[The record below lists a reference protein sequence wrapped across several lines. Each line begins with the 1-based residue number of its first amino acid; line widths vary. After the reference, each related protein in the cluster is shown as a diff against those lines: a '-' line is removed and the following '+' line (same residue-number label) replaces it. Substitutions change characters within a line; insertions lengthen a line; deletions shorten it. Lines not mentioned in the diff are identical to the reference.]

1 MGPMWG
7 KFLAK
12 DRSIDVAM
20 VAGGFGASELFQ
32 FLRDGEPRTRA
43 ELAQLTGLARSTIS
57 LRIDELLQ
65 HGLISPVG
73 EAVSTGGRP
82 PAQIALNPGAR
93 VVVAADLGVTHG
105 RVAITDL
112 SGEVLSHVLADLA
125 IASGPVEVLDWL
137 ALTIKKLLIEAGR
150 PLPDLVAV
158 GIGLPGPVEHES
170 GKPTN
175 PPIMPGWD
183 AFDVP
188 AYLGETFPVPIL
200 VDNDVNIMALGERAM
215 GWPDAD
221 DIIFVKVSTGIG
233 SGIIGGGVLQRG
245 AQGIAGDIGHIRIPR
260 GAGIVC
266 KCGNEGCLEA
276 VAGSPAIIAD
286 LRSAGHDVSTVADLV
301 ALVKSGDTG
310 AIQAVRQAGR
320 DIGEVLTVC
329 VSIINPSVIT
339 IGGALA
345 QAGEHIIAGVREVV
359 YSRATPFAAEHL
371 SIVQSR
377 AGEMAGVA
385 GASIMAVERALSPE
399 GIDGMG
405 PAKAAL
411 KLAATWDQ
419 RTSA

>member
-1 MGPMWG
+1 
-7 KFLAK
+7 
-12 DRSIDVAM
+12 M
-20 VAGGFGASELFQ
+20 VKIAGGFGASELFQ

-57 LRIDELLQ
+57 LRIDELLE
-65 HGLISPVG
+65 HGLVTPVG

-93 VVVAADLGVTHG
+93 VVVAADLGATHG

-112 SGEVLSHVLADLA
+112 SGTVLRSVFEDLVIANGPEV
-125 IASGPVEVLDWL
+125 VLDWL
-137 ALTIKKLLIEAGR
+137 VLTINRLMVECDR
-150 PLPDLVAV
+150 PISDLVAV

-170 GKPTN
+170 GRPTN

-183 AFDVP
+183 GYDVP
-188 AYLGETFPVPIL
+188 AHIRRTFSVPIL

-221 DIIFVKVSTGIG
+221 NIIFVKVSTGIG

-245 AQGIAGDIGHIRIPR
+245 AQGIAGDIGHVKIPR
-260 GAGIVC
+260 GAGVVC

-276 VAGSPAIIAD
+276 IAGSPAIIAD
-286 LRSAGHDVSTVADLV
+286 LRGIGRDITTVAELV
-301 ALVKSGDTG
+301 ALVKSGDTS

-359 YSRATPFAAEHL
+359 YSRSTPFAAEHL

-385 GASIMAVERALSPE
+385 GASIMAIERALSPE
-399 GIDGMG
+399 GIEGIG
-405 PAKAAL
+405 A
-411 KLAATWDQ
+411 
-419 RTSA
+419 

>member
-1 MGPMWG
+1 
-7 KFLAK
+7 
-12 DRSIDVAM
+12 M
-20 VAGGFGASELFQ
+20 VKIAGGFGASELFQ

-57 LRIDELLQ
+57 LRIDELLE
-65 HGLISPVG
+65 HGLVKPVG

-93 VVVAADLGVTHG
+93 VVVAADLGATHG

-112 SGEVLSHVLADLA
+112 SGRVLQSVLEDLVIANGPEV
-125 IASGPVEVLDWL
+125 VLDWL
-137 ALTIKKLLIEAGR
+137 VLTINRLMVECDR
-150 PLPDLVAV
+150 PISDLVAV

-170 GKPTN
+170 GRPTN

-183 AFDVP
+183 GYDVP
-188 AYLGETFPVPIL
+188 AHIRRTFSVPIL
-200 VDNDVNIMALGERAM
+200 VDNDVNIMALGERAI
-215 GWPDAD
+215 GWPNAD
-221 DIIFVKVSTGIG
+221 NIISVKVSTGIG

-245 AQGIAGDIGHIRIPR
+245 AQGIAGDIGHIKISR
-260 GAGIVC
+260 GDGIIC
-266 KCGNEGCLEA
+266 KCGKEGCLEA

-286 LRSAGHDVSTVADLV
+286 LRAIGRDITTVAELV
-301 ALVKSGDTG
+301 ALVKSGDIS

-359 YSRATPFAAEHL
+359 YSRSAPFAAEHL

-385 GASIMAVERALSPE
+385 GASIMAVEHALSPE

-405 PAKAAL
+405 AYSPDAL
-411 KLAATWDQ
+411 EPGIGAIYAG
-419 RTSA
+419 

>member
-1 MGPMWG
+1 VV
-7 KFLAK
+7 K
-12 DRSIDVAM
+12 I
-20 VAGGFGASELFQ
+20 AGGFGASELFQ

-57 LRIDELLQ
+57 LRIDELLE
-65 HGLISPVG
+65 HGLVTPVG

-93 VVVAADLGVTHG
+93 VVVAADLGATHG

-112 SGEVLSHVLADLA
+112 SGTVLRSVFEDLVIANGPEV
-125 IASGPVEVLDWL
+125 VLDWL
-137 ALTIKKLLIEAGR
+137 VLTINRLMVECDR
-150 PLPDLVAV
+150 PISDLVAV

-170 GKPTN
+170 GRPTN

-183 AFDVP
+183 GYDVP
-188 AYLGETFPVPIL
+188 AHMRRTFSMPIL

-221 DIIFVKVSTGIG
+221 NIIFVKVSTGIG

-245 AQGIAGDIGHIRIPR
+245 AQGIAGDIGHVKIPR
-260 GAGIVC
+260 GAGVVC

-276 VAGSPAIIAD
+276 IAGSPAIIAD
-286 LRSAGHDVSTVADLV
+286 LRGIGRDITTVAELV
-301 ALVKSGDTG
+301 ALVKSGDTS

-359 YSRATPFAAEHL
+359 YSRSTPFAAEHL

-385 GASIMAVERALSPE
+385 GASIMAIERALSPE
-399 GIDGMG
+399 GIEGIG
-405 PAKAAL
+405 A
-411 KLAATWDQ
+411 
-419 RTSA
+419 

>member
-1 MGPMWG
+1 
-7 KFLAK
+7 
-12 DRSIDVAM
+12 M
-20 VAGGFGASELFQ
+20 VKIAGGFGASELFQ

-57 LRIDELLQ
+57 LRIDELLE
-65 HGLISPVG
+65 HGLVTPVG

-93 VVVAADLGVTHG
+93 VVVAADLGATHG

-112 SGEVLSHVLADLA
+112 SGTVLRSVLEDLVIADGPEV
-125 IASGPVEVLDWL
+125 VLDWL
-137 ALTIKKLLIEAGR
+137 VLTINRLMVECDR
-150 PLPDLVAV
+150 PISDLVAV

-170 GKPTN
+170 GRPTN

-183 AFDVP
+183 GYDVP
-188 AYLGETFPVPIL
+188 AHLRRTFSVPIL

-221 DIIFVKVSTGIG
+221 NIIFVKVSTGIG

-245 AQGIAGDIGHIRIPR
+245 AQGIAGDIGHIKIPR
-260 GAGIVC
+260 GAGVVC

-286 LRSAGHDVSTVADLV
+286 LRGIGRDITTVAELV
-301 ALVKSGDTG
+301 ALVKSGDTA

-329 VSIINPSVIT
+329 VSIVNPSVIT

-359 YSRATPFAAEHL
+359 YSRSTP
-371 SIVQSR
+371 
-377 AGEMAGVA
+377 
-385 GASIMAVERALSPE
+385 
-399 GIDGMG
+399 
-405 PAKAAL
+405 
-411 KLAATWDQ
+411 
-419 RTSA
+419 

>member
-1 MGPMWG
+1 M
-7 KFLAK
+7 
-12 DRSIDVAM
+12 
-20 VAGGFGASELFQ
+20 
-32 FLRDGEPRTRA
+32 RDGEPRTRA

-57 LRIDELLQ
+57 LRIDELLE
-65 HGLISPVG
+65 HGLVTPVG

-93 VVVAADLGVTHG
+93 VVVAADLGATHG

-112 SGEVLSHVLADLA
+112 SGTVLRSVFEDLVIDNGPEV
-125 IASGPVEVLDWL
+125 VLDWL
-137 ALTIKKLLIEAGR
+137 VLTINRLMVECDR
-150 PLPDLVAV
+150 PISDLVAV

-170 GKPTN
+170 GRPTN

-183 AFDVP
+183 GYDVP
-188 AYLGETFPVPIL
+188 AHMRRTFSVPIL

-221 DIIFVKVSTGIG
+221 NIIFVKVSTGIG
-233 SGIIGGGVLQRG
+233 LGIIGGGVLQRG
-245 AQGIAGDIGHIRIPR
+245 AQGIAGDIGHVKIPR
-260 GAGIVC
+260 GAGVVC

-276 VAGSPAIIAD
+276 IAGSPAIIAD
-286 LRSAGHDVSTVADLV
+286 LRGIGRDITTVAELV
-301 ALVKSGDTG
+301 ALVKSGDTS

-359 YSRATPFAAEHL
+359 YSRSTPFAAEHL

-385 GASIMAVERALSPE
+385 GASIMAIERALSPE
-399 GIDGMG
+399 GIEGIG
-405 PAKAAL
+405 A
-411 KLAATWDQ
+411 
-419 RTSA
+419 

>member
-1 MGPMWG
+1 VV
-7 KFLAK
+7 K
-12 DRSIDVAM
+12 I
-20 VAGGFGASELFQ
+20 AGGFGASELFQ

-57 LRIDELLQ
+57 LRIDELLE
-65 HGLISPVG
+65 HGLVTPVG

-93 VVVAADLGVTHG
+93 VVVAADLGATHG

-112 SGEVLSHVLADLA
+112 SGTVLRSVFEDLVIANGPEV
-125 IASGPVEVLDWL
+125 VLDWL
-137 ALTIKKLLIEAGR
+137 VLTINRLMVECDR
-150 PLPDLVAV
+150 PISDLVAV

-170 GKPTN
+170 GRPTN

-183 AFDVP
+183 GYDVP
-188 AYLGETFPVPIL
+188 AHMRRTFSVPIL

-221 DIIFVKVSTGIG
+221 NIIFVKVSTGIG

-245 AQGIAGDIGHIRIPR
+245 AQGIAGDIGHVKIPR
-260 GAGIVC
+260 GAGVVC

-276 VAGSPAIIAD
+276 IAGSPAIIAD
-286 LRSAGHDVSTVADLV
+286 LRGIGRDITTVAELV
-301 ALVKSGDTG
+301 ALVKSGDTS

-359 YSRATPFAAEHL
+359 YSRSTPFAAEHL

-385 GASIMAVERALSPE
+385 GASIMAIERALSPE
-399 GIDGMG
+399 GIEGIG
-405 PAKAAL
+405 A
-411 KLAATWDQ
+411 
-419 RTSA
+419 

>member
-1 MGPMWG
+1 
-7 KFLAK
+7 
-12 DRSIDVAM
+12 M
-20 VAGGFGASELFQ
+20 VKISGGFGASELFQ

-57 LRIDELLQ
+57 LRIDELLE
-65 HGLISPVG
+65 HGLVTPVG

-93 VVVAADLGVTHG
+93 VVVAADLGATHG

-112 SGEVLSHVLADLA
+112 SGTVLRSVLEDLV
-125 IASGPVEVLDWL
+125 IGSGPVVVLDWL
-137 ALTIKKLLIEAGR
+137 VRTIDRLMVECDR
-150 PLPDLVAV
+150 PISDLVAV

-183 AFDVP
+183 GYDVP
-188 AYLGETFPVPIL
+188 AHIRRTFSVPIL

-215 GWPDAD
+215 GWPDTD
-221 DIIFVKVSTGIG
+221 NIIFVKVSTGIG

-245 AQGIAGDIGHIRIPR
+245 AQGIAGDIGHIKIPR
-260 GAGIVC
+260 GAGVFC

-276 VAGSPAIIAD
+276 MAGSPAIIAD
-286 LRSAGHDVSTVADLV
+286 LRGIGHDITTVAELV
-301 ALVKSGDTG
+301 ALVKSGDTS

-359 YSRATPFAAEHL
+359 YSRSTPFAAEHL

-385 GASIMAVERALSPE
+385 GASIMAVERALSPK

-405 PAKAAL
+405 A
-411 KLAATWDQ
+411 
-419 RTSA
+419 

>member
-1 MGPMWG
+1 
-7 KFLAK
+7 
-12 DRSIDVAM
+12 M
-20 VAGGFGASELFQ
+20 VKIAGGFGASELFQ

-43 ELAQLTGLARSTIS
+43 ELAQLTGLARSTIA
-57 LRIDELLQ
+57 LRIDELLE
-65 HGLISPVG
+65 HGLVRPVG

-82 PAQIALNPGAR
+82 PAQIALNPAAR
-93 VVVAADLGVTHG
+93 VVVAADLGATHG
-105 RVAITDL
+105 QVAITDL
-112 SGEVLSHVLADLA
+112 SGKVLRFVLEDLVIADGPEV
-125 IASGPVEVLDWL
+125 VLDWL
-137 ALTIKKLLIEAGR
+137 VLTVNKLMAECER
-150 PLPDLVAV
+150 PISDLVAV
-158 GIGLPGPVEHES
+158 GIGLPGPVEHGS

-183 AFDVP
+183 GYDVP
-188 AYLGETFPVPIL
+188 AHIRRTFSVPIL

-215 GWPDAD
+215 GWPEAE

-233 SGIIGGGVLQRG
+233 SGIIGGGILQRG
-245 AQGIAGDIGHIRIPR
+245 AQGIAGDIGHIKIPR
-260 GAGIVC
+260 GAGVLC

-286 LRSAGHDVSTVADLV
+286 LRRLGHDIETVAELV
-301 ALVKSGDTG
+301 ALVKSGDTS

-359 YSRATPFAAEHL
+359 YSRSTPFAAEHL

-377 AGEMAGVA
+377 AGDMAGVA

-405 PAKAAL
+405 AK
-411 KLAATWDQ
+411 
-419 RTSA
+419 

>member
-1 MGPMWG
+1 M
-7 KFLAK
+7 AAIVA
-12 DRSIDVAM
+12 SIPDFWSQDTRRGEAQAEVKERLDVVKA
-20 VAGGFGASELFQ
+20 AGGFGASELFQ

-43 ELAQLTGLARSTIS
+43 ELAHLTGLARSTIS
-57 LRIDELLQ
+57 LRIDELLD
-65 HGLISPVG
+65 HGLVTPVG

-93 VVVAADLGVTHG
+93 VVAAADLGATHA

-112 SGEVLSHVLADLA
+112 SGTILVDVREDLE
-125 IASGPVEVLDWL
+125 IASGPELVLDWL
-137 ALTIKKLLIEAGR
+137 AITITKLLVECKR
-150 PLPDLVAV
+150 PLSDLVAI

-183 AFDVP
+183 EYDVP
-188 AYLGETFPVPIL
+188 AHVRRTFAVPVL

-221 DIIFVKVSTGIG
+221 NMIFVKVSTGIG
-233 SGIIGGGVLQRG
+233 SGIIGGGILQRG
-245 AQGIAGDIGHIRIPR
+245 AQGIAGDIGHIHIPR
-260 GAGIVC
+260 GVGVVC

-286 LRSAGHDVSTVADLV
+286 LRRNGRDITSVAELV
-301 ALVKSGDTG
+301 ALVKAGDTV

-320 DIGEVLTVC
+320 DIGEVLTAC
-329 VSIINPSVIT
+329 VSIVNPSVII

-359 YSRATPFAAEHL
+359 YSRSTPFAAEHL

-377 AGEMAGVA
+377 AGEKAGVA

-399 GIDGMG
+399 GIEAMG
-405 PAKAAL
+405 
-411 KLAATWDQ
+411 
-419 RTSA
+419 R

>member
-1 MGPMWG
+1 
-7 KFLAK
+7 
-12 DRSIDVAM
+12 M
-20 VAGGFGASELFQ
+20 VKIAGGFGASELFQ

-57 LRIDELLQ
+57 LRIDELLE
-65 HGLISPVG
+65 HGLVTPVG

-93 VVVAADLGVTHG
+93 VVVAADLGATHG

-112 SGEVLSHVLADLA
+112 SGTVLRSVLEDLVIADGPEV
-125 IASGPVEVLDWL
+125 VLDWL
-137 ALTIKKLLIEAGR
+137 VLTINRLMVECDR
-150 PLPDLVAV
+150 PISDLVAV

-170 GKPTN
+170 GRPTN

-183 AFDVP
+183 GFDVP
-188 AYLGETFPVPIL
+188 AHLRRTFSVPIL

-221 DIIFVKVSTGIG
+221 NIIFVKVSTGIG

-245 AQGIAGDIGHIRIPR
+245 AQGIAGDIGHIKIPR
-260 GAGIVC
+260 GAGVVC

-286 LRSAGHDVSTVADLV
+286 LRGIGRDITTVAELV
-301 ALVKSGDTG
+301 ALVKSGDTA

-329 VSIINPSVIT
+329 VSIVNPSVIT

-359 YSRATPFAAEHL
+359 YSRSTPYAAEHL

-385 GASIMAVERALSPE
+385 GASIMAIERALSPE
-399 GIDGMG
+399 GIEGIG
-405 PAKAAL
+405 A
-411 KLAATWDQ
+411 
-419 RTSA
+419 

>member
-1 MGPMWG
+1 VV
-7 KFLAK
+7 K
-12 DRSIDVAM
+12 I
-20 VAGGFGASELFQ
+20 AGGFGASELFQ

-57 LRIDELLQ
+57 LRIDELLE
-65 HGLISPVG
+65 HGLVTPVG

-82 PAQIALNPGAR
+82 PAQIALNPAAR
-93 VVVAADLGVTHG
+93 VVVAADLGATHG

-112 SGEVLSHVLADLA
+112 SGTVLRSVFEDLVMANGPEV
-125 IASGPVEVLDWL
+125 VLDWL
-137 ALTIKKLLIEAGR
+137 VLTINRLMVECDR
-150 PLPDLVAV
+150 PISDLVAV

-170 GKPTN
+170 GRPTN

-183 AFDVP
+183 GYDVP
-188 AYLGETFPVPIL
+188 AHMRRTFSVPIL

-221 DIIFVKVSTGIG
+221 NIIFVKVSTGIG

-245 AQGIAGDIGHIRIPR
+245 AQGIAGDIGHVKIPR
-260 GAGIVC
+260 GAGVVC

-276 VAGSPAIIAD
+276 IAGSPAIIAD
-286 LRSAGHDVSTVADLV
+286 LRGIGRDITTVAELV
-301 ALVKSGDTG
+301 ALVKSGDTS

-359 YSRATPFAAEHL
+359 YSRSTPFAAEHL

-385 GASIMAVERALSPE
+385 GASIMAIERALSPE
-399 GIDGMG
+399 GIEGIG
-405 PAKAAL
+405 A
-411 KLAATWDQ
+411 
-419 RTSA
+419 

>member
-1 MGPMWG
+1 
-7 KFLAK
+7 
-12 DRSIDVAM
+12 M
-20 VAGGFGASELFQ
+20 VKIAGGFGASELFQ

-57 LRIDELLQ
+57 LRIDELLE
-65 HGLISPVG
+65 HGLVTPVG

-93 VVVAADLGVTHG
+93 VVVAADLGATHG

-112 SGEVLSHVLADLA
+112 SGKVLRSVLEDLV
-125 IASGPVEVLDWL
+125 IANGPEAVLDWL
-137 ALTIKKLLIEAGR
+137 VLTINRLMVECDR
-150 PLPDLVAV
+150 PISDLVAV

-170 GKPTN
+170 GRPTN

-183 AFDVP
+183 GYDVP
-188 AYLGETFPVPIL
+188 AHLRRTFSVPIL

-221 DIIFVKVSTGIG
+221 NIIFVKVSTGIG

-245 AQGIAGDIGHIRIPR
+245 AQGIAGDIGHIKIPR
-260 GAGIVC
+260 GAGVVC

-286 LRSAGHDVSTVADLV
+286 LRGIGRDITTVAELV
-301 ALVKSGDTG
+301 ALVKSGDTA

-329 VSIINPSVIT
+329 VSIVNPSVIT

-359 YSRATPFAAEHL
+359 YSRSTPYAAEHL

-385 GASIMAVERALSPE
+385 GASIMAIERALSPE
-399 GIDGMG
+399 GIEGIG
-405 PAKAAL
+405 A
-411 KLAATWDQ
+411 
-419 RTSA
+419 

>member
-1 MGPMWG
+1 M
-7 KFLAK
+7 K
-12 DRSIDVAM
+12 I
-20 VAGGFGASELFQ
+20 AGGFGASELFQ

-57 LRIDELLQ
+57 LRIDELLE
-65 HGLISPVG
+65 HGLVTPVG

-93 VVVAADLGVTHG
+93 VVVAADLGATHG

-112 SGEVLSHVLADLA
+112 SGTVLRSVFEDLVIDNGPEV
-125 IASGPVEVLDWL
+125 VLDWL
-137 ALTIKKLLIEAGR
+137 VLTINRLMVECDR
-150 PLPDLVAV
+150 PISDLVAV

-170 GKPTN
+170 GRPTN

-183 AFDVP
+183 GYDVP
-188 AYLGETFPVPIL
+188 AHMRRTFSVPIL

-221 DIIFVKVSTGIG
+221 NIIFVKVSTGIG
-233 SGIIGGGVLQRG
+233 LGIIGGGVLQRG
-245 AQGIAGDIGHIRIPR
+245 AQGIAGDIGHVKIPR
-260 GAGIVC
+260 GAGVVC

-276 VAGSPAIIAD
+276 IAGSPAIIAD
-286 LRSAGHDVSTVADLV
+286 LRGIGRDITTVAELV
-301 ALVKSGDTG
+301 ALVKSGDTS

-359 YSRATPFAAEHL
+359 YSRSTPFAAEHL

-385 GASIMAVERALSPE
+385 GASIMAIERALSPE
-399 GIDGMG
+399 GIEGIG
-405 PAKAAL
+405 A
-411 KLAATWDQ
+411 
-419 RTSA
+419 

>member
-1 MGPMWG
+1 
-7 KFLAK
+7 
-12 DRSIDVAM
+12 M
-20 VAGGFGASELFQ
+20 VKIAGGFGASELFQ

-57 LRIDELLQ
+57 LRIDELLE
-65 HGLISPVG
+65 HGLVTPVG

-93 VVVAADLGVTHG
+93 VVVAADLGATHG

-112 SGEVLSHVLADLA
+112 SGKVLRSVFEDLVIANGPEV
-125 IASGPVEVLDWL
+125 VLDWL
-137 ALTIKKLLIEAGR
+137 VLTINRLMVECER
-150 PLPDLVAV
+150 PISDLVAV

-183 AFDVP
+183 GYDVP
-188 AYLGETFPVPIL
+188 AHIRRTFSVPIL

-215 GWPDAD
+215 GWPDVD

-245 AQGIAGDIGHIRIPR
+245 AQGIAGDIGHIKIPR
-260 GAGIVC
+260 GAGVVC

-286 LRSAGHDVSTVADLV
+286 LRGIGHDITTVAELV
-301 ALVKSGDTG
+301 ALVKSGDTS

-329 VSIINPSVIT
+329 VSIVNPSVIT
-339 IGGALA
+339 IGVALA

-359 YSRATPFAAEHL
+359 YSRSTPFAAEHL

-405 PAKAAL
+405 TK
-411 KLAATWDQ
+411 
-419 RTSA
+419 

>member
-1 MGPMWG
+1 
-7 KFLAK
+7 
-12 DRSIDVAM
+12 M
-20 VAGGFGASELFQ
+20 VKIAGGFGASELFQ

-57 LRIDELLQ
+57 LRIDELLE
-65 HGLISPVG
+65 HGLVTPVG

-93 VVVAADLGVTHG
+93 VVVAADLGATHG

-112 SGEVLSHVLADLA
+112 SGTVLRSVLEDLVIADGPEV
-125 IASGPVEVLDWL
+125 VLDWL
-137 ALTIKKLLIEAGR
+137 VLTINRLMVECDR
-150 PLPDLVAV
+150 PISDLVAV

-170 GKPTN
+170 GRPTN

-183 AFDVP
+183 GYDVP
-188 AYLGETFPVPIL
+188 AHLRRTFSVPIL

-221 DIIFVKVSTGIG
+221 NIIFVKVSTGIG

-245 AQGIAGDIGHIRIPR
+245 AQGIAGDIGHIKIPR
-260 GAGIVC
+260 GAGVVC

-286 LRSAGHDVSTVADLV
+286 LRGIGRDITTVAELV
-301 ALVKSGDTG
+301 ALVKSGDTA

-329 VSIINPSVIT
+329 VSIVNPSVIT

-359 YSRATPFAAEHL
+359 YSRSTPYAAEHL

-385 GASIMAVERALSPE
+385 GASIMAIERALSPE
-399 GIDGMG
+399 GIEGIG
-405 PAKAAL
+405 A
-411 KLAATWDQ
+411 
-419 RTSA
+419 

>member
-1 MGPMWG
+1 
-7 KFLAK
+7 
-12 DRSIDVAM
+12 M
-20 VAGGFGASELFQ
+20 VKIAGGFGASELFQ

-57 LRIDELLQ
+57 LRIDELLE
-65 HGLISPVG
+65 HGLVKPVG

-93 VVVAADLGVTHG
+93 VVVAADLGATHG

-112 SGEVLSHVLADLA
+112 SGRVLQSVLEDLVIANGPEV
-125 IASGPVEVLDWL
+125 VLDWL
-137 ALTIKKLLIEAGR
+137 VLTINRLMVECDR
-150 PLPDLVAV
+150 PISDLVAV
-158 GIGLPGPVEHES
+158 GIGLPGPVEHEN
-170 GKPTN
+170 GRPTN

-183 AFDVP
+183 GYDVP
-188 AYLGETFPVPIL
+188 AHIRRTFSVPIL

-221 DIIFVKVSTGIG
+221 NIIFVKVSTGIG

-245 AQGIAGDIGHIRIPR
+245 AQGIAGDIGHVKIPR
-260 GAGIVC
+260 GAGVVC

-276 VAGSPAIIAD
+276 IAGSPAIIAD
-286 LRSAGHDVSTVADLV
+286 LRGIGRDITTVAELV
-301 ALVKSGDTG
+301 ALVKSGDTS

-359 YSRATPFAAEHL
+359 YSRSTPFAAEHL

-385 GASIMAVERALSPE
+385 GASIMAIERALSPE
-399 GIDGMG
+399 GIEGIG
-405 PAKAAL
+405 A
-411 KLAATWDQ
+411 
-419 RTSA
+419 

>member
-1 MGPMWG
+1 
-7 KFLAK
+7 
-12 DRSIDVAM
+12 M
-20 VAGGFGASELFQ
+20 VKIAGGFGASELFQ

-57 LRIDELLQ
+57 LRIDELLE
-65 HGLISPVG
+65 HGLVTPVG

-93 VVVAADLGVTHG
+93 VVVAADLGATHG

-112 SGEVLSHVLADLA
+112 SGKVLRSVLEDLVIANGPEV
-125 IASGPVEVLDWL
+125 VLDWL
-137 ALTIKKLLIEAGR
+137 VLTINRLMVECDR
-150 PLPDLVAV
+150 PISDLVAV
-158 GIGLPGPVEHES
+158 GIGLPGPVEHEN
-170 GKPTN
+170 GRPTN

-183 AFDVP
+183 GYDVP
-188 AYLGETFPVPIL
+188 AHIRRTFSVPIL

-221 DIIFVKVSTGIG
+221 NIIFVKVSTGIG

-245 AQGIAGDIGHIRIPR
+245 AQGIAGDIGHVKIPR
-260 GAGIVC
+260 GAGVVC

-276 VAGSPAIIAD
+276 IAGSPAIIAD
-286 LRSAGHDVSTVADLV
+286 LRGIGRDITTVAELV
-301 ALVKSGDTG
+301 ALVKSGDTS

-359 YSRATPFAAEHL
+359 YSRSTPFAAEHL

-385 GASIMAVERALSPE
+385 GASIMAIERALSPE
-399 GIDGMG
+399 GIEGIG
-405 PAKAAL
+405 A
-411 KLAATWDQ
+411 
-419 RTSA
+419 

>member
-1 MGPMWG
+1 
-7 KFLAK
+7 
-12 DRSIDVAM
+12 M
-20 VAGGFGASELFQ
+20 VKIAGGFGASELFQ

-57 LRIDELLQ
+57 LRIDELLE
-65 HGLISPVG
+65 HGLVTPVG

-93 VVVAADLGVTHG
+93 VVVAADLGATHG

-112 SGEVLSHVLADLA
+112 SGTVLRSVFEDLVIDNGPEV
-125 IASGPVEVLDWL
+125 VLDWL
-137 ALTIKKLLIEAGR
+137 VLTINRLMVECDR
-150 PLPDLVAV
+150 PISDLVAV

-170 GKPTN
+170 GRPTN

-183 AFDVP
+183 GYDVP
-188 AYLGETFPVPIL
+188 AHMRRTFSVPIL

-221 DIIFVKVSTGIG
+221 NIIFVKVSTGIG
-233 SGIIGGGVLQRG
+233 LGIIGGGVLQRG
-245 AQGIAGDIGHIRIPR
+245 AQGIAGDIGHVKIPR
-260 GAGIVC
+260 GAGVVC

-276 VAGSPAIIAD
+276 IAGSPAIIAD
-286 LRSAGHDVSTVADLV
+286 LRGIGRDITTVAELV
-301 ALVKSGDTG
+301 ALVKSGDTS

-359 YSRATPFAAEHL
+359 YSRSTPFAAEHL

-385 GASIMAVERALSPE
+385 GASIMAIERALSPE
-399 GIDGMG
+399 GIEGIG
-405 PAKAAL
+405 A
-411 KLAATWDQ
+411 
-419 RTSA
+419 

>member
-1 MGPMWG
+1 
-7 KFLAK
+7 
-12 DRSIDVAM
+12 M
-20 VAGGFGASELFQ
+20 VKIAGGFGASELFQ

-57 LRIDELLQ
+57 LRIDELLE
-65 HGLISPVG
+65 HGLVTPVG

-93 VVVAADLGVTHG
+93 VVVAADLGATHG

-112 SGEVLSHVLADLA
+112 SGKVLRSVFEDLVIANGPEV
-125 IASGPVEVLDWL
+125 VLDWL
-137 ALTIKKLLIEAGR
+137 VLTINRLMVECDR
-150 PLPDLVAV
+150 PISDLVAV

-170 GKPTN
+170 GRPTN

-183 AFDVP
+183 GYDVP
-188 AYLGETFPVPIL
+188 AHIRRTFSVPIL

-221 DIIFVKVSTGIG
+221 NIIFVKVSTGIG

-245 AQGIAGDIGHIRIPR
+245 AQGIAGDIGHVKIPR
-260 GAGIVC
+260 GAGVVC

-276 VAGSPAIIAD
+276 IAGSPAIIAD
-286 LRSAGHDVSTVADLV
+286 LRGIGRDITTVAELV
-301 ALVKSGDTG
+301 ALVKSGDTS

-359 YSRATPFAAEHL
+359 YSRSTPFAAEHL

-385 GASIMAVERALSPE
+385 GASIMAIERALSPE
-399 GIDGMG
+399 GIEGIG
-405 PAKAAL
+405 A
-411 KLAATWDQ
+411 
-419 RTSA
+419 